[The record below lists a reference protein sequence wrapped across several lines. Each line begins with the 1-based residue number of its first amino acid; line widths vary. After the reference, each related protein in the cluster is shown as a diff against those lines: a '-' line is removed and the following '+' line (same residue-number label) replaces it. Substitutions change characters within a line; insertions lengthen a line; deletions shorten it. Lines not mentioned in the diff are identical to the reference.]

1 MSCVISRSR
10 FCLRLLAA
18 FLVARLSFGAGTDF
32 GASLTADFAARDAL
46 PESRVPK
53 AEWAAKSGWGPA
65 AMRYPAVQV
74 PGGVDAVKWKRA
86 RVVAVAE
93 KYIGLPYRHHHIP
106 DWEPAGDVPGDE
118 KGRGL
123 DCSNFSAWVYNYGLG
138 VRFTSDLPEQAKGWR
153 APGRVLVKDEAF
165 EPGDLLFIEKMDR
178 SEISHVVIFVD
189 AEHIIDCHAG
199 GVAVRQFKGWYK
211 SHLVFARRV
220 IE

>member
-1 MSCVISRSR
+1 MSRVILRSL
-10 FCLRLLAA
+10 FYLAA
-18 FLVARLSFGAGTDF
+18 FFLAWSCFGAETNF
-32 GASLTADFAARDAL
+32 EASLTADFAARDAM

-53 AEWAAKSGWGPA
+53 SEWATKTNWGPA
-65 AMRYPAVQV
+65 AAAYPPVEA
-74 PGGVDAVKWKRA
+74 PAGVDPVKWKRE
-86 RVVAVAE
+86 RVVAVAK

-106 DWEPAGDVPGDE
+106 DWEPAGDVPDAE

-138 VRFTSDLPEQAKGWR
+138 VKFTSDVQDQANGKH
-153 APGRVLVKDEAF
+153 APGRVLAKDEAF

-189 AEHIIDCHAG
+189 AEHIIDCHAS
-199 GVAVRQFKGWYK
+199 GVAVRKFKGWYK
-211 SHLVFARRV
+211 SHLVLARRV